1 MRENNTNN
9 YIERS
14 FGILKD
20 IVFTRTQAYNCV
32 QVFQFVTL
40 NMKRFYMRRL
50 LSFAYRH
57 LETYQIAKCF
67 LYPEWENV
75 DIDNIKKS
83 NVKNEYFVTSI
94 QDNNII
100 YIINYK
106 IRICSYPI
114 EI

>member
-1 MRENNTNN
+1 
-9 YIERS
+9 
-14 FGILKD
+14 
-20 IVFTRTQAYNCV
+20 
-32 QVFQFVTL
+32 
-40 NMKRFYMRRL
+40 MRRL

-114 EI
+114 EINGAPCKHQRVILAKFHIITLNFLLSLTSED